1 MHRPCKGLFCGR
13 RVKRCREGSIAAVG
27 QCRGGAMQGCGAMQ
41 GWENVAYPV
50 HGATPGRDTRTL
62 TIFSRPLSVVESEA
76 TDVSTVL
83 MHRGRVGGPLASLC
97 PPELPTGHTHN
108 MTVGV
113 AAAAKTPLATSRPCV
128 APRPWVSPHA
138 PESTPLRGGTVPMV
152 GQCRGA
158 GGGAIE
164 AWGDFGGLYRRG
176 WREWDRGRNL
186 K

>member
-1 MHRPCKGLFCGR
+1 MQGWGN
-13 RVKRCREGSIAAVG
+13 
-27 QCRGGAMQGCGAMQ
+27 CRGGAMQGWGNAGVGQCRG
-41 GWENVAYPV
+41 GKIEAYPV

-97 PPELPTGHTHN
+97 PPELRNYPTGHTHN

-113 AAAAKTPLATSRPCV
+113 AAAAKTPLATSRTCV

-158 GGGAIE
+158 AGVGQSRRGAILEGYIGDGGGN
-164 AWGDFGGLYRRG
+164 GTGGG
-176 WREWDRGRNL
+176 T
-186 K
+186 